1 MNALR
6 QTFRPEFL
14 NRIDET
20 IVFHGL
26 GRAELEQIVELLLA
40 HVRQLVEGQG
50 MRLEVSEA
58 ARKFVANAGYD
69 PQWGARP
76 LKRAIQR
83 LIENPLSRE
92 LLGGRFVEGDTIM
105 VDVQDGA
112 LVFVK

>member
-50 MRLEVSEA
+50 MQLEVSEE

-92 LLGGRFVEGDTIM
+92 LLGGRFTEGDTIRVA
-105 VDVQDGA
+105 VDDGE
-112 LVFVK
+112 LVFEK